1 MRLFIHALGAS
12 AGGGLTYLRNVVPHL
27 AGRPDIDVTVLA
39 GKAAGA
45 AIRSASNVQVLASGR
60 EEQGPLSRFLWEQRE
75 IPRLIQK
82 TGADLLLSAGNFAL
96 WNSPLPQ
103 ILLSRNSLYTSADF
117 SRDLRRRGDYRLW
130 ADTRLKGFL
139 ARKSIQRAQLT
150 VAPSE
155 AFARDL
161 RAWSGRDV
169 VALHHGFDREFFLH
183 DGMALPLS
191 ILDKLKESEG
201 AVRLLFVSHYNYYR
215 NFETLLHAM
224 ALLKQ
229 RRPSNK
235 IRLVLTCELA
245 PGKNPG
251 SYRTAEASALLHD
264 LQIAQDVVQLGTIP
278 YPLLHH
284 VYRSCDIYVTPA
296 YTETFAHP
304 LVEAMACGL
313 PIVASD
319 LAVHREITDG
329 AALFFEKFSPA
340 DLADRVTHLLD
351 SPSLQSDLREKGLR
365 RAESFSWKD
374 HVERLVEIARRM
386 AGKSAAPLSRPRE
399 PLKVET

>member
-12 AGGGLTYLRNVVPHL
+12 AGGGLTYLHNLVPHL
-27 AGRPDIDVTVLA
+27 AARPDIEVSVLA

-45 AIRSASNVQVLASGR
+45 ALPSASNMQVLVSGR
-60 EEQGPLSRFLWEQRE
+60 EEHGPLYRSLWEQRE
-75 IPRLIQK
+75 IPKLLRK
-82 TGADLLLSAGNFAL
+82 TGADVLLSTGNFAL
-96 WNSPLPQ
+96 WNSPVPQ
-103 ILLSRNSLYTSADF
+103 VLLSRNSLYTSADF

-139 ARKSIQRAQLT
+139 ARKSIHWAQLT

-155 AFARDL
+155 AFAREL
-161 RAWSGRDV
+161 RTWSGRDV
-169 VALHHGFDREFFLH
+169 VALHHGFDREFFLR

-191 ILDKLKESEG
+191 IREKLKQTEG

-215 NFETLLHAM
+215 NFETLLRAV
-224 ALLKQ
+224 ALFKQ
-229 RRPSNK
+229 RRLSSK

-251 SYRTAEASALLHD
+251 SYRTAEASALLRE
-264 LQIAQDVVQLGTIP
+264 LQIGEEVVQLGTIP

-284 VYRSCDIYVTPA
+284 VYRSCDIYVSPA

-329 AALFFEKFSPA
+329 AALFFEKFSPS
-340 DLADRVTHLLD
+340 DLADKVTQLLD
-351 SPSLQSDLREKGLR
+351 SPSLQSDLQEKGLG
-365 RAESFSWKD
+365 RAGSFSWKD
-374 HVERLVEIARRM
+374 HAERLLEIARAM
-386 AGKSAAPLSRPRE
+386 ADKSA
-399 PLKVET
+399 